1 MAAFINALAK
11 GDYME
16 EKLNKI
22 RESIKPSMDEMNI
35 EITNIT
41 YRKEGKYN
49 FLEIELDI
57 INTIDLDTI
66 VKATDVINPIID
78 KLDIID
84 DSYIL
89 DIVSKERGN

>member
-1 MAAFINALAK
+1 MN
-11 GDYME
+11 
-16 EKLNKI
+16 EKLDTIKN
-22 RESIKPSMDEMNI
+22 SIKPEMDKLDI

-41 YRKEGKYN
+41 YRTEGKYN
-49 FLEIELDI
+49 FLEIELDKMGGI
-57 INTIDLDTI
+57 DLNTI
-66 VKATDVINPIID
+66 VEATNIINPIID

>member
-1 MAAFINALAK
+1 MFLK
-11 GDYME
+11 
-16 EKLNKI
+16 EKLETIK
-22 RESIKPSMDEMNI
+22 ESIKSEMDKLDI

-41 YRKEGKYN
+41 YRNEGKYN
-49 FLEIELDI
+49 FLEIELDK
-57 INTIDLDTI
+57 INGIDLNAI
-66 VKATDVINPIID
+66 VEATNIINPIID

>member
-1 MAAFINALAK
+1 
-11 GDYME
+11 ME
-16 EKLNKI
+16 EKLNVI
-22 RESIKPSMDEMNI
+22 RDNIKEEMDKMEI
-35 EITNIT
+35 EITNIS
-41 YRKEGKYN
+41 YRKEGNIN
-49 FLEIELDI
+49 FLEIELDK
-57 INTIDLDTI
+57 INGIDLDTI